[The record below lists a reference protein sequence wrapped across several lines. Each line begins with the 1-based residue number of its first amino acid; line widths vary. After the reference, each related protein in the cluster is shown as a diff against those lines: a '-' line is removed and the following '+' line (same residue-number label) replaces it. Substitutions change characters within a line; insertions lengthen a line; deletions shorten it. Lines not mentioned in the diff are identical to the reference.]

1 LILKG
6 YQDAEKE
13 KICGGE
19 SQRHG
24 LYRDVDGEQIA
35 VGANV
40 VDMLEGSILI
50 DAVQAPAGEYLT
62 LLEARFRELY
72 ELDDDGTWPSL
83 AAPLEVVKR
92 DLSLAIALTRLSRFC
107 IETDCVEMAWNSGF
121 RLGRLYERLL
131 VRRVEDDVRLGRQA
145 REQRR
150 RGGVARGRLTA
161 DHDAL
166 VVRLFNE
173 ESKAHVSRTVACE
186 RVAEKLTRLGLPVS
200 GKTVARRLKKIQPKD
215 NA

>member
-1 LILKG
+1 MAAKKSP
-6 YQDAEKE
+6 QPADAADT
-13 KICGGE
+13 
-19 SQRHG
+19 G

-35 VGANV
+35 AGGDV
-40 VDMLEGSILI
+40 VDLLEGSILI
-50 DAVQAPAGEYLT
+50 DEVQAPAGEYLT

-72 ELDDDGTWPSL
+72 ELDDDGTWPSS

-92 DLSLAIALTRLSRFC
+92 DLSLAIALTRLSRIC

-131 VRRVEDDVRLGRQA
+131 VRRVEDDVRMGRQA

-173 ESKAHVSRTVACE
+173 EFKAHVSRTEACK
-186 RVAEKLTRLGLPVS
+186 RVASSLNLLELQVS
-200 GKTVARRLKKIQPKD
+200 GKTVARRLEKIESQD